1 MQSRRGFVVL
11 ELTVGLL
18 IAAALALMVYCL
30 VETIDAPRTRIRLLP
45 VRVWQVLLLVPFA
58 GPLSWLLFG
67 RPQAGHRVGTTHPR
81 RAYGPAPAFPDPLTD
96 LHGWP
101 LWPTQQ
107 THPAQQALQ
116 VPRAIGPDDDPDYIA
131 ELARRVERMRLDGG
145 YPARTDDVD
154 DAG

>member
-1 MQSRRGFVVL
+1 VL

-30 VETIDAPRTRIRLLP
+30 VETIDAPRSRIRFLP

-81 RAYGPAPAFPDPLTD
+81 RAYGPAPAFPDPFAD
-96 LHGWP
+96 QHGWP
-101 LWPTQQ
+101 ILPTQHVQ
-107 THPAQQALQ
+107 HVQYAQQ
-116 VPRAIGPDDDPDYIA
+116 VPRVIGPDDDPDFIA
-131 ELARRVERMRLDGG
+131 ELARRVERMRQDGG
-145 YPARTDDVD
+145 YPAHTDDGD

>member
-1 MQSRRGFVVL
+1 ML

-30 VETIDAPRTRIRLLP
+30 VESIDAPRSRVRFLP

-67 RPQAGHRVGTTHPR
+67 RPQAGHRVGATHPR
-81 RAYGPAPAFPDPLTD
+81 RAYGPAPALTDPLSD

-101 LWPTQQ
+101 IWPTQQ
-107 THPAQQALQ
+107 T
-116 VPRAIGPDDDPDYIA
+116 PRTIGPDDAPDFIA
-131 ELARRVERMRLDGG
+131 ELARRVERMRPDGG
-145 YPARTDDVD
+145 YPARTDDGD